1 MHTNFNNE
9 DARLGASGIRGVAI
23 YTKFGLDVQVVEVT
37 NQHKDHVWIEI
48 ALSGKDR
55 LLCGCVYRSPTK
67 DKTSTVISSKLVCDV
82 IKKRWTATRHTS

>member
-1 MHTNFNNE
+1 MHTNFNKE

-55 LLCGCVYRSPTK
+55 LLCGCMFLV
-67 DKTSTVISSKLVCDV
+67 KTGCYAGVCF
-82 IKKRWTATRHTS
+82 W